1 MIFTVKIAVDDQAES
16 DGEDVQKFLEDIFQ
30 EHLPSDLVAV
40 VVDVIEAD
48 TNDSF

>member
-1 MIFTVKIAVDDQAES
+1 MIFTVNIEVTDHSES
-16 DGEDVQKFLEDIFQ
+16 DGEDIQMILEDILQ
-30 EHLPSDLVAV
+30 ENLPSDLTAV